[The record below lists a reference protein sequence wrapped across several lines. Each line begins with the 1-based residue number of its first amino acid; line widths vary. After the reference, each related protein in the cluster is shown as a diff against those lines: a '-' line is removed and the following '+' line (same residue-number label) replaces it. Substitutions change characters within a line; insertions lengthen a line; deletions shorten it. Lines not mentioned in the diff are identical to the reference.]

1 MSNTD
6 NEVVPL
12 IPIYPTDITPI
23 LHRVRK
29 ADNPTGNRT
38 GKFKVPLFLG
48 MPGLGKTD
56 IMKAFAEAMGM
67 IYIDFRLAYRT
78 FNDVRGYAFPDK
90 EEEIMKWF
98 KDQALP
104 PSDCDKHYLFHW
116 EELLNANPNVLKVA
130 QEAIL
135 DRRIGDYQ
143 FPRNCMMVASANG
156 LKHHCQAARTTAS
169 IMDRFQ
175 IFIVEPSITGTQK
188 WLMENAKT
196 EYVLGFLKAHNE
208 ALYCDNMSLWDGEQP
223 LSSSRSYANLDT
235 YLSTYDDPLE
245 MTSPENLRI
254 FKAEV
259 GGCIGGKAQQMFTT
273 YMQLYATCGNVEKM
287 LEDARH
293 CDLSRVKTKPDM
305 KYIIASK
312 LVGLADK
319 DNVADVLLLAR
330 RLTDPDLTSN
340 PDVLQSME
348 SLVGNRLRRSRADLS
363 GTPAMVKWQLDNKD
377 ELLS

>member
-1 MSNTD
+1 MSNND

-12 IPIYPTDITPI
+12 IPIYPTDITPV

-135 DRRIGDYQ
+135 DRRIGDYE

-175 IFIVEPSITGTQK
+175 VFDVAPSISGTNK

-196 EYVLGFLKAHNE
+196 EYVLGFLRAHNE
-208 ALYCDNMSLWDGEQP
+208 ALYCDNMALWDGEQP
-223 LSSSRSYANLDT
+223 ISSSRSYAKLDRYLTT
-235 YLSTYDDPLE
+235 YKDPLE

-259 GGCIGGKAQQMFTT
+259 GGCVGGKAAQMFTT
-273 YMQLYATCGNVEKM
+273 YIQLYATCGSVEKM

-312 LVGLADK
+312 LVTMAEK

-330 RLTDPDLTSN
+330 RLTDPDLTSK
-340 PDVLQSME
+340 PDVLQAME
-348 SLVGNRLRRSRADLS
+348 SMVGNRLRRTRAELVN
-363 GTPAMVKWQLDNKD
+363 TPPMIKWCLKNKD
-377 ELLS
+377 ELLA